1 MMVTTVVPPRRHP
14 ETLRQRVF
22 GENPAMTSE
31 QLKATIRQQPF
42 RPFIIRTVDGR
53 SFTVSHPDFVMV
65 SPTGRTAIL
74 FEPDDNSS
82 IVDLMLMNEIDVSAP
97 KAAG

>member
-14 ETLRQRVF
+14 EPLRQRVF

-31 QLKATIRQQPF
+31 QLRATIRQHPF
-42 RPFIIRTVDGR
+42 RPFIIRTVDAR
-53 SFTVSHPDFVMV
+53 SFTVSHPDFMMV

-74 FEPDDNSS
+74 FEPDDSSS
-82 IVDLMLMNEIDVSAP
+82 IVDLMLMNELDVSAP